1 MHNRILIFTLLL
13 ALVMPALSGCANEE
27 TEEEDKTYVYYTN
40 AEGTDLEKREIQ
52 YGDASTES
60 CIVGVIERLQTDPD
74 SARYVSVFP
83 LGVAVKNWEL
93 DDGTLCLHFNA
104 QYKDMTTA
112 EEVLLRAAVV
122 RSLVQ
127 IDGVDKVE
135 FYVEDEPLQT
145 ETGEDVGL
153 MDADSFVSNTG
164 SSVHTDQ
171 EVTIDLYYTNQEGD
185 LLVPR
190 TCSVTYNRNTS
201 LERAIVETLMKNP
214 RSGMARSAIPE
225 ETKILSVSVDE
236 DICYVNLDSGFTQP
250 VYDVQPEII
259 IYSIVDSVIEGGN
272 VSQVQILVNGE
283 TDLKYQD
290 KIDLSKPF
298 TMNTALIEE

>member
-1 MHNRILIFTLLL
+1 MHKNILILGLLL
-13 ALVMPALSGCANEE
+13 VLALAALSGCAAEE
-27 TEEEDKTYVYYTN
+27 TEDEDATYIYYLN
-40 AEGTDLEKREIQ
+40 ADGTDLEKREIQ
-52 YGDASTES
+52 YGDADTKT
-60 CIVGVIERLQTDPD
+60 CIDAVLTRLQTEPD
-74 SARYVSVFP
+74 SAEYASAFP
-83 LGVAVKNWEL
+83 LGIAVKSWDL
-93 DDGTLCLHFNA
+93 SDGTLDLHFNA
-104 QYKDMTTA
+104 QYRDMETA

-127 IDGVDKVE
+127 IDGVDQVE
-135 FYVEDEPLQT
+135 FYVEDDPLQT
-145 ETGEDVGL
+145 ENGEDLGP
-153 MDADSFVSNTG
+153 MNADSFVSNTG

-171 EVTIDLYYTNQEGD
+171 EVTIDLYYANQEGD

-225 ETKILSVSVDE
+225 DTKILSVSVDE
-236 DICYVNLDSGFTQP
+236 DICYVNLDAGFTQP
-250 VYDVQPEII
+250 VYDVQPEVI

-283 TDLKYQD
+283 TDLKFQD
-290 KIDLSKPF
+290 KVDLSKPF
-298 TMNTALIEE
+298 SKNTELIEE

>member
-1 MHNRILIFTLLL
+1 MRKRILFFVLSL
-13 ALVMPALSGCANEE
+13 ALIMPVLSGCASG
-27 TEEEDKTYVYYTN
+27 EEEDEKTYIYYIN

-52 YGDASTES
+52 YGDASIDS
-60 CIVGVIERLQTDPD
+60 CIEAVIERLQTEPD
-74 SARYVSVFP
+74 SAKYASAFP
-83 LGVAVKNWEL
+83 LGVTVKSWEL
-93 DDGTLCLHFNA
+93 DDGTVRVHFNA
-104 QYKDMTTA
+104 QYKDMETA

-127 IDGVDKVE
+127 IDGVDQVE

-145 ETGEDVGL
+145 ETGEDMGP
-153 MDADSFVSNTG
+153 MNADSFVSNTG

-171 EVTIDLYYTNQEGD
+171 EVTIDLYYTNQDGD

-201 LERAIVETLMKNP
+201 LERAIMETLMKNP
-214 RSGMARSAIPE
+214 RSGKARSAIPE

-250 VYDVQPEII
+250 VYDVQPEVI

-272 VSQVQILVNGE
+272 VSKVQILVNGE

-298 TMNTALIEE
+298 TKNTALIEE

>member
-1 MHNRILIFTLLL
+1 MRKRILFFVLSL
-13 ALVMPALSGCANEE
+13 ALIMPALSGCASG
-27 TEEEDKTYVYYTN
+27 EEEDEKTYIYYIN

-52 YGDASTES
+52 YGDASIDS
-60 CIVGVIERLQTDPD
+60 CIEAVIERLQTEPD
-74 SARYVSVFP
+74 SAKYASAFP
-83 LGVAVKNWEL
+83 LGVTVKSWEL
-93 DDGTLCLHFNA
+93 DDGTVRVHFNA
-104 QYKDMTTA
+104 QYKDMETA

-127 IDGVDKVE
+127 IDGVDQVE

-145 ETGEDVGL
+145 ETGEDMGP
-153 MDADSFVSNTG
+153 MNADSFVSNTG

-171 EVTIDLYYTNQEGD
+171 EVTIDLYYTNQDGD

-201 LERAIVETLMKNP
+201 LERAIMETLMKNP
-214 RSGMARSAIPE
+214 RSGKARSAIPE

-250 VYDVQPEII
+250 VYDVQPEVI

-272 VSQVQILVNGE
+272 VSKVQILVNGE

-298 TMNTALIEE
+298 TKNTALIEE